1 MSENWVKRAYRH
13 SQVNFLK
20 NVKQSRFIG
29 RLSNTFNTALV
40 WTFIQKERTL
50 RNFNQNQFKIVLIYV
65 PSLFTNIQLF
75 KENIITK
82 NVLKRI
88 GLFSN
93 PLVKSKWSEYDRN
106 KYIYL
111 VFVTSIPL
119 HTKLDHLFTINLA
132 SLSKFEQV
140 LTQIQRIHLQTPPT
154 IMHSPMKKRLVTD

>member
-1 MSENWVKRAYRH
+1 M
-13 SQVNFLK
+13 
-20 NVKQSRFIG
+20 
-29 RLSNTFNTALV
+29 
-40 WTFIQKERTL
+40 
-50 RNFNQNQFKIVLIYV
+50 LIYV

-140 LTQIQRIHLQTPPT
+140 LTQFSKNSFTDAANNYAQPYEETASH
-154 IMHSPMKKRLVTD
+154 RLASVL